1 MSRTETYLDLIDWD
15 DSLSQAERENR
26 GPFLSAFGIGYG
38 HAAGDAVEQARRA
51 AAIADDVL
59 VQVKQQA
66 VYALLA
72 EDLSV
77 RAVAKRTG
85 ISKTEVSRI
94 SRRLGRDGD
103 LPGSVGT
110 VHSAPNEVRE
120 RVRAAW
126 GHR

>member
-1 MSRTETYLDLIDWD
+1 MGHAKTYLEVIDWD
-15 DSLSQAERENR
+15 DSLTQAERENR
-26 GPFLSAFGIGYG
+26 GPFLSAFGLGYG
-38 HAAGDAVEQARRA
+38 HAAGAAVEQARRA
-51 AAIADDVL
+51 ASLAEDVL

-72 EDLSV
+72 EGLSV
-77 RAVAKRTG
+77 RAIAERTQ
-85 ISKTEVSRI
+85 IPKTEVSRI

-120 RVRAAW
+120 RVRSAW